1 MYIYNKKHISLHGA
15 GPGPWALGRHDELI
29 ELAMYLEALGISS
42 ADVKVLFQSRE
53 LRSAAALG
61 RFRTRDAQR
70 ATGAKTVQGLVH
82 QHPKGWGVQAL
93 VKDNYRQKK
102 YPPRW

>member
-1 MYIYNKKHISLHGA
+1 MALLSFYCAMYMYTYIYIY
-15 GPGPWALGRHDELI
+15 I
-29 ELAMYLEALGISS
+29 YIYI
-42 ADVKVLFQSRE
+42 SRE

-82 QHPKGWGVQAL
+82 QHPKGWGVQAP
-93 VKDNYRQKK
+93 VKDNYCQKNT
-102 YPPRW
+102 PRW